1 MNNDLEKTQIYVGED
16 EVYLIDG
23 LELDVEFDYISPQ
36 EKLGAVLELEDY
48 IRAHQLQPV
57 KASDGYVE
65 AEENTL
71 VYLPGTGD
79 IDHAVCFDRKPKEF
93 EEIHGK
99 ESGEAEIIYVKETN
113 CLMLMENEELINV
126 KFYNERTEVPQTKE
140 EERDFVQVL
149 EKDAEKMMKEDHFN
163 KVNLDLQA
171 FGEERKQLSR
181 YEEKSMP
188 DKKIN
193 NDLEM

>member
-1 MNNDLEKTQIYVGED
+1 
-16 EVYLIDG
+16 
-23 LELDVEFDYISPQ
+23 
-36 EKLGAVLELEDY
+36 
-48 IRAHQLQPV
+48 
-57 KASDGYVE
+57 
-65 AEENTL
+65 
-71 VYLPGTGD
+71 
-79 IDHAVCFDRKPKEF
+79 
-93 EEIHGK
+93 
-99 ESGEAEIIYVKETN
+99 
-113 CLMLMENEELINV
+113 
-126 KFYNERTEVPQTKE
+126 
-140 EERDFVQVL
+140 VQVL